1 MKKFPPSIKDLV
13 SLDNNGGI
21 FFIHSVERYII
32 RKMKEEL
39 REYTAEKNGTDIF
52 FLDMNDGKNVIQ
64 EAVNTAREIG
74 FFCSQKIVVLELAEK
89 LNDKERDM
97 LESYI
102 DNCEPLNFLIVF
114 ITEIDKR
121 TKFFRSLQKMDRI
134 YHPVA
139 IPSANELRSFVI
151 SEFKPF
157 TADERLI
164 SFFLNIENQDMFYIH
179 SEIEKIKLFASVK
192 SLEYIS
198 YESADE
204 ILNGLSEQVI
214 FRIMDLLSAGTI
226 HQAIKLYRET
236 LIIEGDYKVNPL
248 IISMFFKHFRALMKG
263 RILLKENRANDFFSY
278 LTKNR
283 LFYLKNNAVHIAG
296 KYKNITLLKALKKL
310 SDIEL
315 GMKGAYGVNT
325 TETTIEIEQFMVEY
339 F

>member
-13 SLDNNGGI
+13 PLDNNGGI

-39 REYTAEKNGTDIF
+39 REYSAEKNGVDLF
-52 FLDMNDGKNVIQ
+52 FLDMSDGKNIIQ

-89 LNDKERDM
+89 LSDKERDF

-114 ITEIDKR
+114 VAEIDKR
-121 TKFFRSLQKMDRI
+121 TKFFRSLQKMDKI
-134 YHPVA
+134 YHPVP
-139 IPSANELRSFVI
+139 IPSTNDIRSFII

-157 TADERLI
+157 TADEILI

-179 SEIEKIKLFASVK
+179 SEIEKIKLYASVK
-192 SLEYIS
+192 GLKHIS
-198 YESADE
+198 YEDSDE

-214 FRIMDLLSAGTI
+214 FRMMDLLSAGMVP
-226 HQAIKLYRET
+226 QAMKLYRET
-236 LIIEGDYKVNPL
+236 LITEGDYKVNPL
-248 IISMFFKHFRALMKG
+248 IISMFFKHFKALMKG

-278 LTKNR
+278 LTKSR
-283 LFYLKNNAVHIAG
+283 LFYLKNNAVNTAG
-296 KYKNITLLKALKKL
+296 KYKNIKLLKALRKL

-315 GMKGAYGVNT
+315 GMKGAYGVRT
-325 TETTIEIEQFMVEY
+325 TETTIEIEQFMADY

>member
-13 SLDNNGGI
+13 PLDNNGGI
-21 FFIHSVERYII
+21 FFIHSAERYII

-39 REYTAEKNGTDIF
+39 REHIAEKTGADLF
-52 FLDMNDGKNVIQ
+52 FLDMNDGKNIIQ

-89 LNDKERDM
+89 LSDKERDI

-114 ITEIDKR
+114 VTEMDKR
-121 TKFFRSLQKMDRI
+121 TKFFRSLQKMDKI

-139 IPSANELRSFVI
+139 IPSTNDIRNFVI

-179 SEIEKIKLFASVK
+179 SEIEKLKLYASVK
-192 SLEYIS
+192 GLKHIS
-198 YESADE
+198 YENSDE

-214 FRIMDLLSAGTI
+214 FRIMDFLSAGAVA
-226 HQAIKLYRET
+226 QALKLYRET

-248 IISMFFKHFRALMKG
+248 IISMFFKHFKALMKG

-283 LFYLKNNAVHIAG
+283 LFYLKNNAVNIAG
-296 KYKNITLLKALKKL
+296 KYKNLTLLKALKKL

-315 GMKGAYGVNT
+315 GMKGAYGVKT
-325 TETTIEIEQFMVEY
+325 TETTCEIEQFMADY